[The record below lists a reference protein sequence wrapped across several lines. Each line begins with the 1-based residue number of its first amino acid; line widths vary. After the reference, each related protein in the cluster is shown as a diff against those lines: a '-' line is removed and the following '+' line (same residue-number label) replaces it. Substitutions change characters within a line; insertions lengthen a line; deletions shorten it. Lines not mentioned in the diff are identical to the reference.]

1 MRTFLKQISTLSVP
15 LLFLPVSA
23 QSAKSKPD
31 NSRPNIV
38 FIEVDDLNYEYLSCF
53 GNKLVKTPNVDNLA
67 QNGVRFTNAFA
78 QGMMSGPSRNSLMT
92 GMYPHN
98 MGFYQNGDLKSL
110 PDGVWT
116 FPKALQRAGY
126 YSSWVGKCH
135 IKPFLE
141 TRDKT
146 EAMRT
151 QMGFDFVQQTMGRTV
166 LGGAEY
172 GEEAESTEKK
182 NKMEKVQAPE
192 DAKKAQR
199 QQKMQDADW
208 YMSYLKKTGFQEK
221 FLQEFPNTST
231 LPEDV
236 YLDGFFS
243 KSAEEFI
250 KGYKSEKPL
259 FMWINYSVPHGPYDV
274 AEEYHKPFSADKMPG
289 FTTTNFVSP
298 PNLIKRTKMFK
309 SEAEAKKEQAGIAAS
324 VSFMDRQVG
333 RIIKQLKD
341 KGLYENTIIVFF
353 SDQGVM
359 AGDHR
364 LIHKS
369 TLFRQIT
376 NPALIISYPKGYE
389 KNKTVTSPVELRDL
403 VNTVLEISNATPA
416 DKSYHSTSYSLLPL
430 LQAKTNKVREYAFAE
445 IEGYVCISDG
455 KYRYIEGVDAQL
467 LFDDEKDPKNL
478 NNIAA
483 ASPEIVKK
491 LSAEIAKW
499 KLNSGKFFPSKSM

>member
-1 MRTFLKQISTLSVP
+1 MNFDSKIKLGLA
-15 LLFLPVSA
+15 LLVNQTVLQAATPT
-23 QSAKSKPD
+23 KSD
-31 NSRPNIV
+31 SQRPNIV

-53 GNKLVKTPNVDNLA
+53 GSKLVKTPNVDNFA

-78 QGMMSGPSRNSLMT
+78 QGMMSGPSRNSLIT
-92 GMYPHN
+92 GMYAHN
-98 MGFYQNGDLKSL
+98 MGFYQNGDMKSL

-135 IKPFLE
+135 IRPFMA

-172 GEEAESTEKK
+172 GEEESAAKKAKK
-182 NKMEKVQAPE
+182 NAADTPE
-192 DAKKAQR
+192 NIKKAQR
-199 QQKMQDADW
+199 KQQIQAADW
-208 YMSYLKKTGFQEK
+208 YMSSLKKTGYEEQ
-221 FLQEFPNTST
+221 FLKEFPNTST

-243 KSAEEFI
+243 KSAEDFI

-289 FTTTNFVSP
+289 FTTTNYVTP
-298 PNLIKRTKMFK
+298 PNLIKRTKSFK

-341 KGLYENTIIVFF
+341 KGLYDNTIIVFF
-353 SDQGVM
+353 SDQGLM
-359 AGDHR
+359 AGDHH

-376 NPALIISYPKGYE
+376 NPALIISYPKGFE
-389 KNKTVTSPVELRDL
+389 KNKTVNSPVELRDL
-403 VNTVLEISNATPA
+403 VNTVLEISNANTA

-430 LQAKTNKVREYAFAE
+430 LQAKADKVRDYAFAE
-445 IEGYVCISDG
+445 IEDYICVSDG

-491 LSAEIAKW
+491 LSSEIAKW
-499 KLNSGKFFPSKSM
+499 KLNSGKFLPSKSM